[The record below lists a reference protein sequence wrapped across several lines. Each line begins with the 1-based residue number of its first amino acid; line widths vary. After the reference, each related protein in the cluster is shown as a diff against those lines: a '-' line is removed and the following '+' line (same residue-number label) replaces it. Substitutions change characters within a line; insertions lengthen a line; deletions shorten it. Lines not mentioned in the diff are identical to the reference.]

1 MDDQECQEDFTLTDY
16 KVKKVSLWEKA
27 DKKKLLIITVI
38 LLLILLTIITV
49 ILIVVSLGGSKDE
62 KEGGKEEKDEILPSI
77 GEITCEYIVKE
88 FDKNI
93 PILGKDFEKKTAFQ
107 IIVNDKLI

>member
-1 MDDQECQEDFTLTDY
+1 MDDQEYQEDFTLTDY

-27 DKKKLLIITVI
+27 DKKKLLIIAVI

-49 ILIVVSLGGSKDE
+49 ILIVVSFGGSKDE
-62 KEGGKEEKDEILPSI
+62 EEGGKEEKKDEILPSI

-93 PILGKDFEKKTAFQ
+93 PILGKDFEKKRHF
-107 IIVNDKLI
+107 K